1 VGAGA
6 QGAAGRLTAQRAWV
20 VEIRPTALKSLKRL
34 GRVDRHR
41 LVDAIDGLP
50 QGDTKRLVGGSG
62 LWRLR
67 VGDWRVIFE
76 RDDQARLV
84 TVLAVHARGGAYKR

>member
-1 VGAGA
+1 
-6 QGAAGRLTAQRAWV
+6 
-20 VEIRPTALKSLKRL
+20 
-34 GRVDRHR
+34 
-41 LVDAIDGLP
+41 VDAIDGLP

-84 TVLAVHARGGAYKR
+84 TVLAVYARGGAYER